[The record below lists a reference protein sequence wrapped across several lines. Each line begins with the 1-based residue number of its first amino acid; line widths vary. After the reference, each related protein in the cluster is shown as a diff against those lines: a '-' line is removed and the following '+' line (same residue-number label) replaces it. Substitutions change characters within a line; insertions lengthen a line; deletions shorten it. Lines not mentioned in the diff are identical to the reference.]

1 MADPIVNDDDED
13 DEPGQTPVPE
23 PAHKPGG
30 PLTAEDA
37 EALCPKEVG

>member
-23 PAHKPGG
+23 PVHKEGG

-37 EALCPKEVG
+37 ECFTEHEVG